1 VAYTQIHLDEQICRS
16 SKPQKRAQNKKNLI
30 DFFSTV
36 RKIFAFFRKKSA
48 KGVDNPIRVCH
59 SLASSLNVFLTIQ
72 PSLKISQPI
81 IVGTK

>member
-1 VAYTQIHLDEQICRS
+1 MQKI
-16 SKPQKRAQNKKNLI
+16 SKKIEIFFVIYVPDFI
-30 DFFSTV
+30 DVSLKV

-59 SLASSLNVFLTIQ
+59 SLASSLNVFEKIQ

>member
-1 VAYTQIHLDEQICRS
+1 MQKN
-16 SKPQKRAQNKKNLI
+16 SKKIEIFFVFYVP
-30 DFFSTV
+30 DFIKVFLKV

-59 SLASSLNVFLTIQ
+59 SLASSLNVFQKTIQ